1 MVGTGNIFEQS
12 RQPEIGEE
20 LLETLASGGQF
31 TLKRIAS
38 NQLQQPDDFWYSQTQ
53 AEWVVVLRGTATILF
68 KDGTRTQLQNGDYI
82 NIPPHKEHRVE
93 QTSDATVWLA
103 LYYKPTQLNLNET
116 P

>member
-12 RQPEIGEE
+12 RQPEIGKE
-20 LLETLASGGQF
+20 LLETLANGGQF
-31 TLKRIAS
+31 TLKRITS
-38 NQLQQPDDFWYSQTQ
+38 NQLQQPDDFWYSQIQ

-68 KDGTRTQLQNGDYI
+68 KDGTRAQLQNGDYI